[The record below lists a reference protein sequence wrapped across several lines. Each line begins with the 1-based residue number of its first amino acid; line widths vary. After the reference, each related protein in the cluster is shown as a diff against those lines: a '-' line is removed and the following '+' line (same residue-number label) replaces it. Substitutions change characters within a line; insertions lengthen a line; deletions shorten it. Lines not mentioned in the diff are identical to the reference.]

1 MTGQQ
6 ALQAEGTV
14 QQDQEWRQ
22 PGDWSAMYMGQRS
35 GAGITALGNILKSK
49 LVQGCRR
56 GENIKQ
62 RKDRAARVHSFQ
74 VTPGGCAD
82 ANFN

>member
-6 ALQAEGTV
+6 ALQAEGTL

-22 PGDWSAMYMGQRS
+22 PGDWSAVYMGQRS
-35 GAGITALGNILKSK
+35 GAGITALGNILKSQ
-49 LVQGCRR
+49 LVQECRR